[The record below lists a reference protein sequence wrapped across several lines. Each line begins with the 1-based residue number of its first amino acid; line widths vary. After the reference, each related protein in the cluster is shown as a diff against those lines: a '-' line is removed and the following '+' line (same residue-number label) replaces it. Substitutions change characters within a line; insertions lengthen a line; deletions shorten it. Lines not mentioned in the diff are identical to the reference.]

1 MKWSTKL
8 GRCLLVSRWSDRSGL
23 AEPTRPVCREGSRCA
38 KVRACAAMRLDVATN
53 GDTARKNACA
63 TKAKPAD
70 LAGDEPIV
78 RPLRYL
84 PRQVRKGRRSG
95 PNGGPGLIVPTERE
109 WSQGSE
115 ESSSALWK
123 CGNRR
128 SMCSRLT
135 SCEDGRTAAGIPLLR
150 IPALD
155 TRCLSAAS
163 RAAGCAWFPER
174 ILR

>member
-1 MKWSTKL
+1 MN
-8 GRCLLVSRWSDRSGL
+8 GECRYRGL
-23 AEPTRPVCREGSRCA
+23 SQRRGSPQQRRE
-38 KVRACAAMRLDVATN
+38 
-53 GDTARKNACA
+53 ACA
-63 TKAKPAD
+63 TEAKGPSLSWFALAHTRGQKRPRISKARSRYGTPARRS
-70 LAGDEPIV
+70 GTR
-78 RPLRYL
+78 RPEGSSFAFSSARG
-84 PRQVRKGRRSG
+84 VRKGHRAG
-95 PNGGPGLIVPTERE
+95 PNNGPVLIVPTEGDLL
-109 WSQGSE
+109 QASE

-128 SMCSRLT
+128 ALCSRLT

-163 RAAGCAWFPER
+163 RATGCAWFPER